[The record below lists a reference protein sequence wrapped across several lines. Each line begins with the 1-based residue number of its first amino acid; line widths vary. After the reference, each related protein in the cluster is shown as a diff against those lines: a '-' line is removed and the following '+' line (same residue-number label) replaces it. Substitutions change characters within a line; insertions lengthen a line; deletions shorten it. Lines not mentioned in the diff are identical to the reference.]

1 MKRLIA
7 VFVLAVLMLG
17 CLCSCNLINNS
28 VAEEGDVTIVIE
40 NVDGS
45 YDVYD
50 IVLESVENKGEGVK
64 GIIEHLN
71 KGDDKLYVEMV
82 NGTYGAYISAIG
94 SIKEDAA
101 SGSYVMVY
109 TSIASDSYEG
119 APTVDYEGKTLYQ
132 SGVGMSSMNVES
144 GTVVLFRLET
154 YSY

>member
-40 NVDGS
+40 NSDGS

-50 IVLESVENKGEGVK
+50 LVLESVENKGEGVK

-94 SIKEDAA
+94 NIKEDAA
-101 SGSYVMVY
+101 SGSYVMLY

-119 APTVDYEGKTLYQ
+119 APTVDYDGTTLYQ
-132 SGVGMSSMNVES
+132 SGVGISSMNVES

>member
-50 IVLESVENKGEGVK
+50 IVLESVENKNEGVK
-64 GIIEHLN
+64 GILEHLN

-82 NGTYGAYISAIG
+82 DSTYGAYVSAIG
-94 SIKEDAA
+94 NIKEDAA
-101 SGSYVMVY
+101 SGSYVMLY

-119 APTVDYEGKTLYQ
+119 APTVDYDGTTLYQ